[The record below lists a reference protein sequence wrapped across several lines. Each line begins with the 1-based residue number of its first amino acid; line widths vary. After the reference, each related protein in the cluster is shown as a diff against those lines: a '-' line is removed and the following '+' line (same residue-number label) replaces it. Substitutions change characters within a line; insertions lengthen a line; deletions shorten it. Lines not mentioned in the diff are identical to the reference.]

1 MNRGDVLAVR
11 RAAREKAEH
20 LGFEAAA
27 LVEVE
32 TAVAELA
39 SNLVKHAAGG
49 GEVIL
54 SASSG
59 EGPAGLEIR
68 VTDRGPGIA
77 DLEKALAGGHST
89 VGTLGIGLSG
99 VKRLMDEF
107 AIQTGPGTGTVI
119 TVRKWIKKQSGAI
132 LKFSVL
138 ATPFPGEQVSGDGYF
153 IKHFPDYDLFGVI
166 DALGHGS
173 AAHAVTQGCLE
184 ILERHCREDLFEIV
198 TKCHQG
204 MRNTRGAAMALA
216 RVARGGRKL
225 EHISVGNVDTRVYN
239 SPRPARPF
247 CFNGTLGMAL
257 EHGCRPQEY
266 AIARGAIIVMCSDG
280 IASRFGV
287 PSELFG
293 DSPQRIAESIFSGY
307 VRGTDDAT
315 VLVGK
320 VV

>member
-1 MNRGDVLAVR
+1 MR

-27 LVEVE
+27 LAEVE

-39 SNLVKHAAGG
+39 ANLVKHAAGG
-49 GEVIL
+49 GAVSL
-54 SASSG
+54 RASG
-59 EGPAGLEIR
+59 GDGATGLEIR
-68 VTDRGPGIA
+68 VTDKGPGIA
-77 DLEKALAGGHST
+77 DPEKALAGGHST

-107 AIQTGPGTGTVI
+107 SIQTGPGAGTEI
-119 TVRKWIKKQSGAI
+119 TVHKWLKKSQGAI

-138 ATPFPGEQVSGDGYF
+138 ATPFPGETVSGDGYF
-153 IKHFPDYDLFGVI
+153 IKRFPDYEIFGVI
-166 DALGHGS
+166 DALGHGRD
-173 AAHAVTQGCLE
+173 AHAVTQECLKV
-184 ILERHCREDLFEIV
+184 LERHCREDLFEVV

-204 MRNTRGAAMALA
+204 LRNTRGAAMALA

-239 SPRPARPF
+239 SPQPTRPF

-280 IASRFGV
+280 IVSRFGV
-287 PSELFG
+287 PSGLFE

-315 VLVGK
+315 VLVGE